1 MEGDGDV
8 EARGVEE
15 GVEGAGVSVF
25 GIEGDIVFG
34 AVVVGVLVVG
44 SRVVGASSQVACVV
58 VVDVHGAR
66 V

>member
-1 MEGDGDV
+1 MAV
-8 EARGVEE
+8 V
-15 GVEGAGVSVF
+15 
-25 GIEGDIVFG
+25 GIEGDNVFG
-34 AVVVGVLVVG
+34 AVVIGVLVVG